1 MKDRV
6 TKLFTN
12 VGLLSLLLCAICYVG
27 IAIWGISAG
36 LFSHELPLIFK
47 GLIVFGIV
55 GVGILLLVV
64 IRERLIESKTDKYK
78 DVEL

>member
-1 MKDRV
+1 MKDQV

-12 VGLLSLLLCAICYVG
+12 IGLVALLICAFCYLG
-27 IAIWGISAG
+27 IAIWGVSVG
-36 LFSHELPLIFK
+36 LFSDELPWVFK
-47 GLIVFGIV
+47 GLIVFGIL
-55 GVGILLLVV
+55 GGGILLGVV